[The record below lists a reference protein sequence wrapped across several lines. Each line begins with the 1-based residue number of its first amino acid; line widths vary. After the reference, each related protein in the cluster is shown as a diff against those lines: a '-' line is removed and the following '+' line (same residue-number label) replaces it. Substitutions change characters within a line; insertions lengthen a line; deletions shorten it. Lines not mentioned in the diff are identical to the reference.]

1 MLVYQRVVSFLNS
14 KRIGMNLEIDS
25 DPADFIMIRITGII
39 PEKGNKNDGH
49 SIRSMRLDQTS
60 LKRG

>member
-1 MLVYQRVVSFLNS
+1 
-14 KRIGMNLEIDS
+14 MNLEIDS

-49 SIRSMRLDQTS
+49 SIRSMY
-60 LKRG
+60 GIINV

>member
-49 SIRSMRLDQTS
+49 SIRSMYGLINV
-60 LKRG
+60 